1 MLEEEKKRLA
11 LHLSGQIIG
20 TLTAFVIG
28 YATKCDPNSGY
39 AFIMVLIFVIT
50 QCHNIYVG
58 ADYLN
63 RRTFKNEGADGLTSG
78 REKEALNKYASQ
90 YAILF
95 TTFTVCHIAMA
106 IYCVY
111 FS

>member
-1 MLEEEKKRLA
+1 MEDERKRFA

-20 TLTAFVIG
+20 TLTAFAIG
-28 YATKCDPNSGY
+28 YATKCDSNSGY
-39 AFIMVLIFVIT
+39 AFIMVLIFAIT
-50 QCHNIYVG
+50 QCHNIYIVI
-58 ADYLN
+58 DYLS
-63 RRTFKNEGADGLTSG
+63 RRTFKNEGVDGFTSSK
-78 REKEALNKYASQ
+78 EKEALNKYASQ

-95 TTFTVCHIAMA
+95 TTFAVCHIAMA